1 MGTQLVLNDNWEVFS
16 LTEEQKYFESFI
28 DYVKRID
35 ESTPDIWVKWKNSCS
50 QVVIETP
57 KYFYKIYQNT
67 GAFSDFNTLIR
78 EKLGEIY
85 RNEYGL
91 YWNIITVRKENVIYQ
106 IEQREKLKVCM
117 ESDISY
123 DDLMIKWGIILN
135 KLEKQLSLPLV
146 ARQLKDKIKKLDKI
160 KLIRDCVNKYE
171 DYAITNNKDII
182 LLDDADF
189 FLAMVDNEGNWI
201 SSKFNSYEIITPQ
214 GYKKFVPCDYYEILE
229 NETELLNLINM
240 DENKWMISKEM
251 YGEKDLKEFVNKS
264 EEIVSDNIKVLYTG
278 NKLENKKL
286 EYIPPSMDSY
296 PLFMRENKLLI
307 EEEV

>member
-1 MGTQLVLNDNWEVFS
+1 M
-16 LTEEQKYFESFI
+16 
-28 DYVKRID
+28 
-35 ESTPDIWVKWKNSCS
+35 
-50 QVVIETP
+50 
-57 KYFYKIYQNT
+57 
-67 GAFSDFNTLIR
+67 
-78 EKLGEIY
+78 
-85 RNEYGL
+85 
-91 YWNIITVRKENVIYQ
+91 
-106 IEQREKLKVCM
+106 CM

-160 KLIRDCVNKYE
+160 KLIRGCINKYE

-229 NETELLNLINM
+229 DEIELLNLINM

-251 YGEKDLKEFVNKS
+251 NGEKDLKEFVNKA

-307 EEEV
+307 EKEV